1 MTEGESARPRDLV
14 AQSKIIKKMFLSVG
28 IGSIAYLLTNIL
40 IDGIGEQQIW
50 VITLSLLIGGVTFL
64 TQFLHDLEKRM
75 ETVENAESEHSRRVG
90 LLVDS
95 RFTAINDVVR
105 ERFVEIDQVVQGGF
119 AKINEAT
126 QLFGLVEASALRTD
140 AVTQLVRHS
149 TQIDPQAPDLVFRF
163 AQAEISRMSE
173 FLKELSEGGNVTYE
187 GEDRDWMLSLAANC
201 RSTIDAI
208 SLTTVD
214 ARGSGFVDGSLWTSD
229 LGQRYLEV
237 QRDALDRGVRIRRV
251 FILDR
256 PGLADDPMFM
266 ENCLLQQE
274 MGIEVRLLDTH
285 AIPGTR
291 RSSLFDFILFDDV
304 ISYESTPASS
314 IDGSIR
320 PTIVTTRLELRAS
333 RVKDR
338 LLRFKDLYNSARP
351 IVHSAGE
358 NVLKA
363 VDRGER

>member
-1 MTEGESARPRDLV
+1 MTEGGTTRPRDVL

-28 IGSIAYLLTNIL
+28 IGTIAYLLTNVL
-40 IDGIGEQQIW
+40 IEQIEEPQIW
-50 VITLSLLIGGVTFL
+50 AITLSLLIGGYTFL
-64 TQFLHDLEKRM
+64 TQFMHDLENRM
-75 ETVENAESEHSRRVG
+75 HSVEKAESEHSQRVAG
-90 LLVDS
+90 LVDS
-95 RFTAINDVVR
+95 RFTAIDDVLR
-105 ERFVEIDQVVQGGF
+105 DKLVEIDKVVQGGF

-149 TQIDPQAPDLVFRF
+149 TQIDPQAPELVFRF
-163 AQAEISRMSE
+163 AQAEIGRMSE

-187 GEDRDWMLSLAANC
+187 GEDRDWMLSLAGNC
-201 RSTIDAI
+201 RSSIDAI

-266 ENCLLQQE
+266 ENCLLQKE
-274 MGIEVRLLDTH
+274 MGIEVRLLDTR

-320 PTIVTTRLELRAS
+320 PTIVTTRLELRAT

-338 LLRFKDLYNSARP
+338 LLRFKDLYSSARP
-351 IVHSAGE
+351 IHSADE

-363 VDRGER
+363 IDRGER